1 MSQAATVTAGTNPTP
16 APMHDS
22 QVTEKVTG
30 ITVWVTGGVTGNL
43 RYSCESV
50 VYYGLWSAFK

>member
-1 MSQAATVTAGTNPTP
+1 MSQAATVTAGTNPPP

-50 VYYGLWSAFK
+50 V

>member
-1 MSQAATVTAGTNPTP
+1 VSQAATVTAVTNPTP
-16 APMHDS
+16 ASMHDS
-22 QVTEKVTG
+22 QVTGKVTG
-30 ITVWVTGGVTGNL
+30 ITVWVTGRVTGNL